1 MKTIHTLF
9 VRYRKT
15 ICWRTLLSEYITKEE
30 TLKINESNIH
40 PKKLGTKFSKKKI
53 KIKGSKVSKNVQIIK
68 NKVQI
73 NKKENKNTKERINKV
88 K

>member
-1 MKTIHTLF
+1 MNQISTS
-9 VRYRKT
+9 R
-15 ICWRTLLSEYITKEE
+15 SQA
-30 TLKINESNIH
+30 
-40 PKKLGTKFSKKKI
+40 KFSKKKI

-88 K
+88 KQ